1 MNRFLLLLC
10 GAALASAQ
18 PTRNYNPFNQLC
30 LPNTVVAGPSSGTVA
45 KYPVCRAL
53 VSTDFSASGLVT
65 AVNGT
70 TQQITS
76 STASGV
82 VTLSLSNNLLLPSGT
97 AFAGSYADPSF
108 ITSLSWSKIIA
119 APIFLQAA
127 NNLSD
132 LASASIARANL
143 GLGSFATLNNPL
155 TTLGDL
161 LYGGAAGAPARLAG
175 STSTVRTFLISQ
187 GTGTAAAA
195 PFLGAL
201 QIGDIPPGYA
211 WGNLSGV
218 PSLPTIF
225 GTPTAGNCVTWH
237 TSTTLGDAGAAC
249 GSGSGGITQLTG
261 DATAGPGTGSQAL
274 TLASVNAGPG
284 VCGDSTH
291 VCQVTTNGKGLVT
304 SQSQIAVTGGTV
316 SAATVG
322 AALVVSDTGS
332 ANAYAGCPTPSVT
345 LADGVSINLRPANTN
360 TGSSTFALCGGSAL
374 PIANANGTA
383 LAAGQIIAA
392 SSVNPSQALLI
403 YHSASGKYELANQ
416 PYPILP
422 PQSLFSRFAAPVTN
436 GTGYSYMRA
445 MVNPADGR
453 RNAFAVADGSAGLQ
467 VLGMNQF
474 ATNTSAGA
482 TTPIAAAGSNPAMT
496 QTTSGATSGNQAYH
510 YEAVSGSFNT
520 NIFRLGRNVVFD
532 WVGAIGAVTSVRFW
546 AGIHNCGSTIM
557 VVDTL
562 QAGTCAGEAFRFS
575 TNVSDTTIHCQM
587 SNGSVA
593 DTSADT
599 GIAPDTNPHRFTII
613 NDDTASALHWY
624 IDSVEVC
631 SGFSTVNLVTGNVGA
646 WISVTTLAAQNNS
659 ISTASLFLGADK

>member
-392 SSVNPSQALLI
+392 
-403 YHSASGKYELANQ
+403 
-416 PYPILP
+416 
-422 PQSLFSRFAAPVTN
+422 
-436 GTGYSYMRA
+436 
-445 MVNPADGR
+445 
-453 RNAFAVADGSAGLQ
+453 
-467 VLGMNQF
+467 
-474 ATNTSAGA
+474 
-482 TTPIAAAGSNPAMT
+482 
-496 QTTSGATSGNQAYH
+496 
-510 YEAVSGSFNT
+510 
-520 NIFRLGRNVVFD
+520 
-532 WVGAIGAVTSVRFW
+532 
-546 AGIHNCGSTIM
+546 
-557 VVDTL
+557 
-562 QAGTCAGEAFRFS
+562 
-575 TNVSDTTIHCQM
+575 
-587 SNGSVA
+587 
-593 DTSADT
+593 
-599 GIAPDTNPHRFTII
+599 
-613 NDDTASALHWY
+613 
-624 IDSVEVC
+624 
-631 SGFSTVNLVTGNVGA
+631 
-646 WISVTTLAAQNNS
+646 
-659 ISTASLFLGADK
+659 